1 MGIHV
6 RRLIAVTALSLLL
19 AIGFSATA
27 QAEPAPAIPAA
38 SALENDRAQQH
49 FNTNLGTAMQIGGI
63 AGTATGAAIGCAIG
77 LIGAVVGCIP
87 GAITGAAIGGVVGTL
102 AFGGPTLIYSA
113 VDVVQT
119 WQAPPGTTKWADP
132 VQ

>member
-1 MGIHV
+1 MRYIAALMVALGIMF
-6 RRLIAVTALSLLL
+6 AGPAL
-19 AIGFSATA
+19 A
-27 QAEPAPAIPAA
+27 QADTPVPESPAA
-38 SALENDRAQQH
+38 SAIENDRAQQH

-77 LIGAVVGCIP
+77 LIGAIVGCIP

-119 WQAPPGTTKWADP
+119 WQAPPGSTKWADP

>member
-1 MGIHV
+1 MTTVV
-6 RRLIAVTALSLLL
+6 RLVAALIVTACI
-19 AIGFSATA
+19 AIGFASVAA
-27 QAEPAPAIPAA
+27 AEPAPEVPVA
-38 SALENDRAQQH
+38 SAIENDRAQQH

-77 LIGAVVGCIP
+77 LIGAIVGCIP

-102 AFGGPTLIYSA
+102 AFGGPTLVYSA
-113 VDVVQT
+113 IDVVQT

-132 VQ
+132 Q